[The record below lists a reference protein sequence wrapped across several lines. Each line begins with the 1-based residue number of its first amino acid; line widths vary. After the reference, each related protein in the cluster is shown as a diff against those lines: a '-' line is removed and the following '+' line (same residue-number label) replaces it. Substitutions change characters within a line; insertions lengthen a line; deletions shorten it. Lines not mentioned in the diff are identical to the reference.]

1 MKAVSYFTGLF
12 IVLLLIFMAGCK
24 KEEPLPP
31 PPDNPCPGVP
41 TVEWMGQT
49 YKTIQIGDQCW
60 MRENLNVGEM
70 ILGDQDM
77 TDNGVIEKYCYDN
90 DPANCET
97 YGGLYQWDEMMQY
110 ISDSAVQGICP
121 DGWHIPTVTD
131 WNELTDH
138 LGGKW
143 PAGDKLRDQGD
154 TYWSTGHEDATN
166 ESGFT
171 ALPGGRRF
179 SEPQGYIF
187 DWLGNGGFFWSSSS
201 RDNGIGYSYYL
212 KGSGGFLPSYYG
224 NRKATGNSIRC
235 IKD

>member
-1 MKAVSYFTGLF
+1 MKAVSYSTGLF
-12 IVLLLIFMAGCK
+12 IILLLIFIAGCK
-24 KEEPLPP
+24 KDEEEPLPP
-31 PPDNPCPGVP
+31 PPDNPCPDAP
-41 TVEWMGQT
+41 TIEWMEQT

-171 ALPGGRRF
+171 ALPGGQRTAGRPYRAGAAGDLR
-179 SEPQGYIF
+179 SAADPA
-187 DWLGNGGFFWSSSS
+187 
-201 RDNGIGYSYYL
+201 
-212 KGSGGFLPSYYG
+212 LPSH
-224 NRKATGNSIRC
+224 NRSRAVRARPRPGAAARAAA
-235 IKD
+235 